1 MGVFEDTGRPLGAML
16 LVVTDDHRLVLHHR
30 DDVPGIAHSGCWAGF
45 GGAVEREESVGNA
58 LTREVMEETG
68 FEVNNPIFLTN
79 EIDHEGDG
87 RRISMF
93 CVIGG
98 IRPADIILQEG
109 VGIGVFTVSE
119 LKDLNISPFVRRT
132 MESHVIPMLS
142 GPES

>member
-1 MGVFEDTGRPLGAML
+1 
-16 LVVTDDHRLVLHHR
+16 
-30 DDVPGIAHSGCWAGF
+30 
-45 GGAVEREESVGNA
+45 
-58 LTREVMEETG
+58 MEETG

-132 MESHVIPMLS
+132 IESHVIPMLS